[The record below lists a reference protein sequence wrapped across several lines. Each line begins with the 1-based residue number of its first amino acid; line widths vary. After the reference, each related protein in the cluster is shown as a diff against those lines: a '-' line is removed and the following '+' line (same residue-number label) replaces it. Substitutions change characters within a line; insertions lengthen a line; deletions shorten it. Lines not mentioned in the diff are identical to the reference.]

1 MTSTVYIFT
10 RGVLWRNWSLLA
22 NLSVVPVFFSFS
34 TLPLH
39 CPALFGIL
47 AGWLHSRHLGQ
58 LTERVSTRSDLRLI
72 LCQCRFLMPHWKW
85 QHGISWAQ
93 HTYTPVILPPY
104 AGARSHIHTHL
115 TVMGEHWRS
124 RTSLSLPPTLLELL
138 SKVPLSPSL
147 SFSPANLSPHPLV

>member
-22 NLSVVPVFFSFS
+22 NLSVVPVFYTFS
-34 TLPLH
+34 TLPLY

-72 LCQCRFLMPHWKW
+72 LCQRRFLMPHWKW

-93 HTYTPVILPPY
+93 HTYTPVILPCMQAHDHTY
-104 AGARSHIHTHL
+104 THI
-115 TVMGEHWRS
+115 
-124 RTSLSLPPTLLELL
+124 SLSWVSTEE
-138 SKVPLSPSL
+138 VAPLFLFPQLCSSFFQKSPSL
-147 SFSPANLSPHPLV
+147 SLSLSPANLSPHPLV